1 MYKTISRLEPDA
13 NSVIA
18 YMERRLD
25 LLTPIMNS
33 INPKAYQNTYE
44 RLLVEVAEINNELWE
59 FIAGFNG
66 NDDTSA
72 GKSKKLT
79 EKMNKACLNTINNYE
94 KIIEQLKLM
103 DEK

>member
-33 INPKAYQNTYE
+33 INPKAY
-44 RLLVEVAEINNELWE
+44 
-59 FIAGFNG
+59 
-66 NDDTSA
+66 
-72 GKSKKLT
+72 
-79 EKMNKACLNTINNYE
+79 
-94 KIIEQLKLM
+94 
-103 DEK
+103 